1 MPNIRIKL
9 PYLDETVD
17 ALRSHYHKLKS
28 LAEIGEGA
36 KNTGKRF
43 ADGML
48 KSAREYYW
56 EIKRDMTDA
65 DKASNDNK
73 LLERRMTSIEG
84 YSKKI
89 YNICRY
95 NFRDER

>member
-9 PYLDETVD
+9 PYLDEILDCLQRHHV
-17 ALRSHYHKLKS
+17 KLK
-28 LAEIGEGA
+28 A
-36 KNTGKRF
+36 KNEISNGDRGVGKRV

-48 KSAREYYW
+48 KSARERYW
-56 EIKRDMTDA
+56 EIERDMTDA

-73 LLERRMTSIEG
+73 LLERRMISIEG

-89 YNICRY
+89 YNICMY
-95 NFRDER
+95 KFRDER